1 MINSNVRTN
10 IPGHRVLRA
19 KPCSRGAVL
28 LSKIYRRLQ
37 NMEGRLIRTETRL
50 CILAKALDIDVAVPD
65 HPKRQILNVLL
76 ARRADARNE

>member
-1 MINSNVRTN
+1 
-10 IPGHRVLRA
+10 
-19 KPCSRGAVL
+19 
-28 LSKIYRRLQ
+28 
-37 NMEGRLIRTETRL
+37 MEGRLIRTETRL